1 MIKSKLLN
9 DASWKD
15 VLAKNKT
22 IKDNGLMKSLAEI
35 KKLSDDDHD
44 GAQKHL
50 DEVVKLVGQL
60 KKSKEVVASKDVSK
74 FLGELASTAET
85 ALKEVAKDKA
95 EAQKTTKLSAAAEA
109 KKRDK
114 EDEKKGGDEEEEEG
128 SALLTTKLIPLLRS
142 VKKGER
148 MHTLVASVGKRAV
161 VMLSRKPISHSRRKL
176 LADELGISGGIKY
189 SEGHCVSEHGVI
201 NFVLTTEVAGMAK
214 KLKVALLQQ
223 TGLRINKL
231 AARGEDGETD
241 SDEDEDEDEGED
253 EGEAMVAEG
262 DSDDEAESGAEV
274 ATEVPSAL
282 SMAPQAWIS
291 TRELVETRVDALKD
305 EIRARVADEGGE
317 LVDQIDSQLEKL
329 DRILGKLDQ
338 RLSASLGVA
347 GKAANAAG
355 RSAALKDS
363 KAILA
368 EYIRYV
374 SSEPLID
381 HLDKNP
387 FGVKTELKASLS
399 KSLTMLAQA
408 IS

>member
-35 KKLSDDDHD
+35 KKLGDDDYD
-44 GAQKHL
+44 AAQKLL
-50 DEVVKLVGQL
+50 DEVVKLASQL
-60 KKSKEVVASKDVSK
+60 KKSKEVSASKDVTK
-74 FLGELASTAET
+74 FLVELTGAAET
-85 ALKEVAKDKA
+85 AMRDVAKDKA
-95 EAQKTTKLSAAAEA
+95 EAQKEGKAKAEADA
-109 KKRDK
+109 KKR
-114 EDEKKGGDEEEEEG
+114 EQSKKGQEEEEG
-128 SALLTTKLIPLLRS
+128 EEEESALLTSKMVPLMKA
-142 VKKGER
+142 VKRGER
-148 MHTLVASVGKRAV
+148 MHAMVATAGKQAV
-161 VMLSRKPISHSRRKL
+161 VLLSRKPITPARKKL
-176 LADELGISGGIKY
+176 LADELGVSGGVKY
-189 SEGHCVSEHGVI
+189 AVGHCFSEHGTLI
-201 NFVLTTEVAGMAK
+201 FELTQEAAGMAK
-214 KLKVALLQQ
+214 KLKLALLQQ
-223 TGLRINKL
+223 TNLRFNKITC
-231 AARGEDGETD
+231 RGEDGD
-241 SDEDEDEDEGED
+241 DADEEEGE
-253 EGEAMVAEG
+253 EAPEEDG
-262 DSDDEAESGAEV
+262 DDEESGGGRAAPGEE
-274 ATEVPSAL
+274 AAPPPEPAL
-282 SMAPQAWIS
+282 AAAPQIWVS
-291 TRELVETRVDALKD
+291 TRELVESRVDALKD

-317 LVDQIDSQLEKL
+317 LVDQIDGQLEKL

-338 RLSASLGVA
+338 RLSASLAVA

-363 KAILA
+363 KVILA

>member
-22 IKDNGLMKSLAEI
+22 IKDNGLIKSLAEI
-35 KKLSDDDHD
+35 KKLGDDDYD
-44 GAQKHL
+44 AAQKLL
-50 DEVVKLVGQL
+50 DEVVKLASQL
-60 KKSKEVVASKDVSK
+60 KKSKEVSALKDVTK
-74 FLGELASTAET
+74 FLVELTGAAET
-85 ALKEVAKDKA
+85 AMRDVAKDKA
-95 EAQKTTKLSAAAEA
+95 EAQKEGKAKAEADA
-109 KKRDK
+109 KKR
-114 EDEKKGGDEEEEEG
+114 EQSKKGQEEEEG
-128 SALLTTKLIPLLRS
+128 EEEESALLTSKMVPLMKA
-142 VKKGER
+142 VKRGER
-148 MHTLVASVGKRAV
+148 MHAMVATAGKQAV
-161 VMLSRKPISHSRRKL
+161 VLLSRKPITPARKKL
-176 LADELGISGGIKY
+176 LADELGVSGGVKY
-189 SEGHCVSEHGVI
+189 AVGHCFSEHGTLI
-201 NFVLTTEVAGMAK
+201 FELTQEAAGMAK
-214 KLKVALLQQ
+214 KLKLALLQQ
-223 TGLRINKL
+223 TNLRFNKITC
-231 AARGEDGETD
+231 RGEDGD
-241 SDEDEDEDEGED
+241 DADEEEGE
-253 EGEAMVAEG
+253 EAPEEDG
-262 DSDDEAESGAEV
+262 DDEESGGGRAAPGEE
-274 ATEVPSAL
+274 AAPPPEPAL
-282 SMAPQAWIS
+282 AAAPQIWVS
-291 TRELVETRVDALKD
+291 TRELVESRVDALKD

-317 LVDQIDSQLEKL
+317 LVDQIDGQLEKL

-338 RLSASLGVA
+338 RLSASLAVA

-363 KAILA
+363 KVILA

>member
-1 MIKSKLLN
+1 MIKSKLLS

-35 KKLSDDDHD
+35 KKLGDDDYD

-60 KKSKEVVASKDVSK
+60 KKSKEVVASKDVTK

-241 SDEDEDEDEGED
+241 SDEDEG
-253 EGEAMVAEG
+253 EGEAMVAE
-262 DSDDEAESGAEV
+262 DDNDDEAESGAEV

-399 KSLTMLAQA
+399 KSLTILAQA

>member
-35 KKLSDDDHD
+35 KKLGDDDYD
-44 GAQKHL
+44 AAQKLL
-50 DEVVKLVGQL
+50 DEVVKLASQL
-60 KKSKEVVASKDVSK
+60 KKSKEVSASKDVTK
-74 FLGELASTAET
+74 FLVELNGAAET
-85 ALKEVAKDKA
+85 AMRDVAKDKA
-95 EAQKTTKLSAAAEA
+95 EAQKEGKAKAEADA
-109 KKRDK
+109 KKR
-114 EDEKKGGDEEEEEG
+114 EQSKKGQEEEESEEEE
-128 SALLTTKLIPLLRS
+128 SALLTSKMVPLMKA
-142 VKKGER
+142 VKRGER
-148 MHTLVASVGKRAV
+148 MHAMVATAGKQAV
-161 VMLSRKPISHSRRKL
+161 VLLSRKPITPARKKL
-176 LADELGISGGIKY
+176 LADELGVSGGVKY
-189 SEGHCVSEHGVI
+189 AVGHCFSEHGTLI
-201 NFVLTTEVAGMAK
+201 FELTQEAAGMAK
-214 KLKVALLQQ
+214 KLKLALLQQ
-223 TGLRINKL
+223 TNLRFNKITC
-231 AARGEDGETD
+231 RGEDG
-241 SDEDEDEDEGED
+241 
-253 EGEAMVAEG
+253 
-262 DSDDEAESGAEV
+262 DDEESGGGRAAPGEE
-274 ATEVPSAL
+274 AAPPPEPAL
-282 SMAPQAWIS
+282 AAAPQIWVS
-291 TRELVETRVDALKD
+291 TRELVESRVDALKD

-317 LVDQIDSQLEKL
+317 LVDQIDGQLEKL

-338 RLSASLGVA
+338 RLSASLAVA

-363 KAILA
+363 KVILA

>member
-35 KKLSDDDHD
+35 KKLGDDDYD
-44 GAQKHL
+44 AAQKLL
-50 DEVVKLVGQL
+50 DEVVKLASQL
-60 KKSKEVVASKDVSK
+60 KKSKEVSALKDVTK
-74 FLGELASTAET
+74 FLVELTGAAET
-85 ALKEVAKDKA
+85 AMRDVAKDKA
-95 EAQKTTKLSAAAEA
+95 EAQKEGKAKAEADA
-109 KKRDK
+109 KKR
-114 EDEKKGGDEEEEEG
+114 EQSKKGQEEEEG
-128 SALLTTKLIPLLRS
+128 EEEESALLTSKMVPLMKA
-142 VKKGER
+142 VKRGER
-148 MHTLVASVGKRAV
+148 MHAMVATAGKQAV
-161 VMLSRKPISHSRRKL
+161 VLLSRKPITPARKKL
-176 LADELGISGGIKY
+176 LADELGVSGGVKY
-189 SEGHCVSEHGVI
+189 AVGHCFSEHGTLI
-201 NFVLTTEVAGMAK
+201 FELTQEAAGMAK
-214 KLKVALLQQ
+214 KLKLALLQQ
-223 TGLRINKL
+223 TNLRFNKITC
-231 AARGEDGETD
+231 RGEDGD
-241 SDEDEDEDEGED
+241 DADEEEGE
-253 EGEAMVAEG
+253 EAPEEDG
-262 DSDDEAESGAEV
+262 DDEESGGGRAAPGEE
-274 ATEVPSAL
+274 AAPPPEPAL
-282 SMAPQAWIS
+282 AAAPQIWVS
-291 TRELVETRVDALKD
+291 TRELVESRVDALKD

-317 LVDQIDSQLEKL
+317 LVDQIDGQLEKL

-338 RLSASLGVA
+338 RLSASLAVA

-363 KAILA
+363 KVILA

>member
-60 KKSKEVVASKDVSK
+60 KKSKEVVASKDVTK

-241 SDEDEDEDEGED
+241 SDEDEG
-253 EGEAMVAEG
+253 EGEAMVAE
-262 DSDDEAESGAEV
+262 DDNDDEAESGAEV

>member
-35 KKLSDDDHD
+35 KKLGDDDYD
-44 GAQKHL
+44 AAQKLL
-50 DEVVKLVGQL
+50 DEVVKLASQL
-60 KKSKEVVASKDVSK
+60 KKSKEVSALKDVTK
-74 FLGELASTAET
+74 FLVELNGAAET
-85 ALKEVAKDKA
+85 AMRDVAKDKA
-95 EAQKTTKLSAAAEA
+95 EAQKEGKAKAEADA
-109 KKRDK
+109 KKR
-114 EDEKKGGDEEEEEG
+114 EQSKKGQEEEEG
-128 SALLTTKLIPLLRS
+128 EEEESALLTSKMVPLMKA
-142 VKKGER
+142 VKRGER
-148 MHTLVASVGKRAV
+148 MHAMVATAGKQAV
-161 VMLSRKPISHSRRKL
+161 VLLSRKPITPARKKL
-176 LADELGISGGIKY
+176 LADELGVSGGVKY
-189 SEGHCVSEHGVI
+189 AVGHCFSEHGTLI
-201 NFVLTTEVAGMAK
+201 FELTQEAAGMAK
-214 KLKVALLQQ
+214 KLKLALLQQ
-223 TGLRINKL
+223 TNLRFNKITC
-231 AARGEDGETD
+231 RGEDGD
-241 SDEDEDEDEGED
+241 DADEEEGE
-253 EGEAMVAEG
+253 EAPEEDG
-262 DSDDEAESGAEV
+262 DDEESGGGRAAPGEE
-274 ATEVPSAL
+274 AAPPPEPAL
-282 SMAPQAWIS
+282 AAAPQIWVS
-291 TRELVETRVDALKD
+291 TRELVESRVDALKD

-317 LVDQIDSQLEKL
+317 LVDQIDGQLEKL

-338 RLSASLGVA
+338 RLSASLAVA

-363 KAILA
+363 KVILA

>member
-35 KKLSDDDHD
+35 KKLGDDDYD
-44 GAQKHL
+44 AAQKLL
-50 DEVVKLVGQL
+50 DEVVKLASQL
-60 KKSKEVVASKDVSK
+60 KKSKEVSASKDVTK
-74 FLGELASTAET
+74 FLVELNGAAET
-85 ALKEVAKDKA
+85 AMRDVAKDKA
-95 EAQKTTKLSAAAEA
+95 EAQKEGKAKAEADA
-109 KKRDK
+109 KKR
-114 EDEKKGGDEEEEEG
+114 EQSKKGQEEEEG
-128 SALLTTKLIPLLRS
+128 EEEESALLTSKMVPLMKA
-142 VKKGER
+142 VKRGER
-148 MHTLVASVGKRAV
+148 MHAMVATAGKQAV
-161 VMLSRKPISHSRRKL
+161 VLLSRKPITPARKKL
-176 LADELGISGGIKY
+176 LADELGVSGGVKY
-189 SEGHCVSEHGVI
+189 AVGHCFSEHGTLI
-201 NFVLTTEVAGMAK
+201 FELTQEAAGMAK
-214 KLKVALLQQ
+214 KLKLALLQQ
-223 TGLRINKL
+223 TNLRFNKITC
-231 AARGEDGETD
+231 RGEDGD
-241 SDEDEDEDEGED
+241 DADEEEGE
-253 EGEAMVAEG
+253 EAPEEDG
-262 DSDDEAESGAEV
+262 DDEESGGGRAAPGEE
-274 ATEVPSAL
+274 AAPPPEPAL
-282 SMAPQAWIS
+282 AAAPQIWVS
-291 TRELVETRVDALKD
+291 TRELVESRVDALKD

-317 LVDQIDSQLEKL
+317 LVDQIDGQLEKL

-338 RLSASLGVA
+338 RLSASLAVA

-363 KAILA
+363 KVILA

>member
-35 KKLSDDDHD
+35 KKLGDDDYD
-44 GAQKHL
+44 AAQKLL
-50 DEVVKLVGQL
+50 DEVVKLASQL
-60 KKSKEVVASKDVSK
+60 KKSKEVSASKDVTK
-74 FLGELASTAET
+74 FLVELTGAAET
-85 ALKEVAKDKA
+85 AMRDVAKDKA
-95 EAQKTTKLSAAAEA
+95 EAQKEGKAKAEADA
-109 KKRDK
+109 KKR
-114 EDEKKGGDEEEEEG
+114 EQSKKGQEEEEG
-128 SALLTTKLIPLLRS
+128 EEEESALLTSKMVPLMKA
-142 VKKGER
+142 VKRGER
-148 MHTLVASVGKRAV
+148 MHAMVATAGKQAV
-161 VMLSRKPISHSRRKL
+161 VLLSRKPITPARKKL
-176 LADELGISGGIKY
+176 LADELGVSGGVKY
-189 SEGHCVSEHGVI
+189 AVGHCFSEHGTLI
-201 NFVLTTEVAGMAK
+201 FELTQEAAGMAK
-214 KLKVALLQQ
+214 KLKLALLQQ
-223 TGLRINKL
+223 TNLRFNKITC
-231 AARGEDGETD
+231 RGEDGD
-241 SDEDEDEDEGED
+241 DADEEEGE
-253 EGEAMVAEG
+253 EAPEEDG
-262 DSDDEAESGAEV
+262 DDEESGGGRA
-274 ATEVPSAL
+274 VPGEEAAPPPEPAL
-282 SMAPQAWIS
+282 AAAPQIWVS
-291 TRELVETRVDALKD
+291 TRELVESRVDALKD

-317 LVDQIDSQLEKL
+317 LVDQIDGQLEKL

-338 RLSASLGVA
+338 RLSASLAVA

-363 KAILA
+363 KVILA